1 MASDVLIANRALT
14 KIGAARITS
23 LDDTSKSATT
33 IASMFETV
41 RDAELRAH
49 RWHFAKARAKLAA
62 LATPPLFDFESAFQ
76 LPADYLSLIQVGA
89 LIVYPKTDTRG
100 LFSIEGGQILTNLGA
115 PLNIR
120 YIKRITDP
128 NLFDALFIEAF
139 ACRLAVESCEALTQ
153 SATKRQLA
161 AGEYDAAVRTAI
173 RMNAIER
180 PSQPLS
186 DDTWLESRGAG
197 STYDY
202 ERRWR

>member
-1 MASDVLIANRALT
+1 MTSDVLIANRALT

-33 IASMFETV
+33 ISSMYETV

-49 RWHFAKARAKLAA
+49 RWHFAKTRAQLAA
-62 LATPPLFDFESAFQ
+62 LATPPLFDFAYAYQ
-76 LPADYLSLIQVGA
+76 LPTDYISLMQVGG
-89 LIVYPKTDTRG
+89 LVVYPKTDTRG
-100 LFSIEGGQILTNLGA
+100 LFSIEGGKLLTNMGA

-120 YIKRITDP
+120 YVRRITDP
-128 NLFDALFIEAF
+128 NLFDALFVESF
-139 ACRLAVESCEALTQ
+139 ACRLAWEACEALTQ

-161 AGEYDAAVRTAI
+161 AGEYDTAVRMAI

-180 PSQPLS
+180 PSQPIA
-186 DDTWLESRGAG
+186 DDTWLESRGGG
-197 STYDY
+197 SYYDY